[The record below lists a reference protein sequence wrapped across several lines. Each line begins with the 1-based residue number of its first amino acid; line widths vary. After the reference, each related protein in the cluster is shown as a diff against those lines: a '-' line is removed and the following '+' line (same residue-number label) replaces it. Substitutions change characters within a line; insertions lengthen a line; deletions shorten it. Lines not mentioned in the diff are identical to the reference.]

1 MRGAGPRGGRN
12 MKVGDLTTAAYA
24 YARRTQGKV
33 NAQVM
38 ERVVSRMERRAVN
51 ATTGKGMLDAEV
63 TADDVVRLMYNAL
76 LHPTWH

>member
-1 MRGAGPRGGRN
+1 VRGAGPRGGRN

-24 YARRTQGKV
+24 YARRTQGKAD
-33 NAQVM
+33 AQVM